1 MPLLQNQN
9 PPNVPLAPAQ
19 YDQGFMNQFA
29 NVLRLFFNQINAV
42 QQLNLAKLNL
52 DLYTLPTDV
61 DYPNLRY
68 GDVYR
73 ETDGGTL
80 KTGVNILKI
89 KVPIVPDGVQASGGI
104 GSVSASKTIALSGV
118 NSGNN
123 VGSVTP

>member
-89 KVPIVPDGVQASGGI
+89 KVPIVPD
-104 GSVSASKTIALSGV
+104 
-118 NSGNN
+118 
-123 VGSVTP
+123 

>member
-80 KTGVNILKI
+80 RTGVNILKI